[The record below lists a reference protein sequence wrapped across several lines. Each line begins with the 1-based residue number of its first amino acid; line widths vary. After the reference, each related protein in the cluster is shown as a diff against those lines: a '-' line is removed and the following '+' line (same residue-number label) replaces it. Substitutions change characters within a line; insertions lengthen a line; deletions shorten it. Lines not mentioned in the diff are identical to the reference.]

1 MAEAVHYINPRLHQR
16 SANIDDPDG
25 PSPKHFEETI
35 RAFEKMNVDASI
47 RGSKTGVAESPVT
60 IKPTIL
66 EEKSDDPGNVMVE
79 SSLANNGSAPTEVN
93 DASSVSKASI
103 IPADGHF
110 NGLDLFHVN
119 EPPASH
125 VHCVGEN
132 FDAKNSYVYRSC
144 EYKNLCYDLDRKE
157 LVVYSN
163 PTTFAADEDVEFKS
177 STQISED
184 ATAVLAGSQPKT
196 WFKEYDEHLTYY
208 HKQDG
213 KRDKKKNLRRAYL
226 GRYRPKIHVDANS
239 RPASYYQLS
248 RNLTLL
254 PYYSHP
260 TAYRNPGHILWDE
273 FLSWW
278 TLLDIFG
285 RVDDD
290 LLLMKMI
297 RPTVND
303 TKFEPFEEEVHNKD
317 DDLTYKFLP
326 LFLGTDKG
334 RSSHLDPIEGHEIDF
349 TGKHPLWNDGETK
362 VVCAPY
368 GVIGSGYF
376 ADHGNKNWHGQTR
389 GDYEKPHN
397 VGRGASFRRFR
408 SWMLA
413 NMGLKPEDTNKLPS
427 RDPYLILV
435 SVNSSERRGVDF
447 AAQIAALKKALGSRA
462 NVQAVT
468 FSSMTLSEQ
477 ISLATKAAAIV
488 SVTGGGSS
496 TAFFLPPGASLYLF
510 HNGGKDG
517 PKYLDWD
524 VYNNVPDIRVHWL
537 GRKDRDEP
545 SSLKALTSLVSSEL
559 DYLDLRH
566 QETMERL

>member
-25 PSPKHFEETI
+25 PSPNHFEETV
-35 RAFEKMNVDASI
+35 RAFENMNVGSSVRGADPPVTPKTIKEKHDDPDNVVTESSPADDGAAPPERYDASLI
-47 RGSKTGVAESPVT
+47 SGADKTPS
-60 IKPTIL
+60 
-66 EEKSDDPGNVMVE
+66 
-79 SSLANNGSAPTEVN
+79 
-93 DASSVSKASI
+93 
-103 IPADGHF
+103 DGHL
-110 NGLDLFHVN
+110 NGLDLFYVN
-119 EPPASH
+119 KPPASH

-144 EYKNLCYDLDRKE
+144 EYKNLCYDLDQKE
-157 LVVYSN
+157 LVVYAD
-163 PTTFAADEDVEFKS
+163 PTTVATDENVEVKS
-177 STQISED
+177 STQLSEE
-184 ATAVLAGSQPKT
+184 TTVLAGSQPKT
-196 WFKEYDEHLTYY
+196 WFKTYDEHLTYY
-208 HKQDG
+208 HKRDG
-213 KRDKKKNLRRAYL
+213 KRDKKKNLQRAYL
-226 GRYRPKIHVDANS
+226 GRYGPKVHEDVKS
-239 RPASYYQLS
+239 RPSSYYQLA

-290 LLLMKMI
+290 LFLMKMI

-303 TKFEPFEEEVHNKD
+303 TKFEPFEEELHSKD
-317 DDLTYKFLP
+317 DDLIFKFFP
-326 LFLGTDKG
+326 LFLGTDKA
-334 RSSHLDPIEGHEIDF
+334 RSSYLDPVEGYNIDF
-349 TGKHPLWNDGETK
+349 AGEHPIWKDGEARI
-362 VVCAPY
+362 VCAPH
-368 GVIGSGYF
+368 GVIGSGYL
-376 ADHGNKNWHGQTR
+376 ADHGDKNWHGQTK

-397 VGRGASFRRFR
+397 IGRGASFRRFR
-408 SWMLA
+408 SWMLS
-413 NMGLKPEDTNKLPS
+413 NVGLMPEDTDRLPS

-447 AAQIAALKKALGSRA
+447 SAQIKALKKALGSRA
-462 NVQAVT
+462 NVEAVNFPT
-468 FSSMTLSEQ
+468 MALSEQ
-477 ISLATKAAAIV
+477 ISLSTKAAAIV

-496 TAFFLPPGASLYLF
+496 TAYFLPPGASLYLF

-524 VYNNVPDIRVHWL
+524 VWNNVPDIHVHWL

-545 SSLKALTSLVSSEL
+545 SSLKALTNLVSSEL
-559 DYLDLRH
+559 DYLDLQHR
-566 QETMERL
+566 EGIRELK

>member
-1 MAEAVHYINPRLHQR
+1 M
-16 SANIDDPDG
+16 
-25 PSPKHFEETI
+25 
-35 RAFEKMNVDASI
+35 
-47 RGSKTGVAESPVT
+47 
-60 IKPTIL
+60 
-66 EEKSDDPGNVMVE
+66 
-79 SSLANNGSAPTEVN
+79 
-93 DASSVSKASI
+93 
-103 IPADGHF
+103 
-110 NGLDLFHVN
+110 
-119 EPPASH
+119 
-125 VHCVGEN
+125 
-132 FDAKNSYVYRSC
+132 
-144 EYKNLCYDLDRKE
+144 
-157 LVVYSN
+157 
-163 PTTFAADEDVEFKS
+163 
-177 STQISED
+177 
-184 ATAVLAGSQPKT
+184 
-196 WFKEYDEHLTYY
+196 
-208 HKQDG
+208 
-213 KRDKKKNLRRAYL
+213 
-226 GRYRPKIHVDANS
+226 
-239 RPASYYQLS
+239 
-248 RNLTLL
+248 
-254 PYYSHP
+254 
-260 TAYRNPGHILWDE
+260 
-273 FLSWW
+273 
-278 TLLDIFG
+278 DIFG

-297 RPTVND
+297 RPKVND

-334 RSSHLDPIEGHEIDF
+334 RSSYLDPNEGHEIDF
-349 TGKHPLWNDGETK
+349 AGKHPLWNDGETR

-488 SVTGGGSS
+488 SVTGGS
-496 TAFFLPPGASLYLF
+496 
-510 HNGGKDG
+510 
-517 PKYLDWD
+517 
-524 VYNNVPDIRVHWL
+524 IQ
-537 GRKDRDEP
+537 
-545 SSLKALTSLVSSEL
+545 VSSR
-559 DYLDLRH
+559 D
-566 QETMERL
+566 